1 MADSIARQ
9 FARWAA
15 NLKYEDLPPEVVDK
29 VRSLIMVHMVSAV
42 FGAQMKNAQDT
53 IHMVKQEEGK
63 PDGAT
68 ILFDGS
74 KATRIGATYA
84 NSEMIHLPGLWD
96 QFRMITHPGVSL
108 IPAGIVNAELEKA
121 TGKQLITALVAGYEL
136 STRMAED
143 TVPSTAARGFRPAP
157 IYHTMGAAVI
167 AAKLMNLNE
176 EGMMS
181 AIAIAANCTSGL
193 FESGRS
199 GGGET
204 GVHDPNA
211 ARQGVFSAMVAREGH
226 IKASEQVIEGPA
238 GFLNAFIGSHTGK
251 LTYAFEGPL
260 QADLGKITEG
270 LGTRFQLM
278 DLMYRMYDNA
288 GYNHAPI
295 NMMVEMRE
303 QYGINPDDVEEV
315 IVTMN
320 FIETLYPSPQFPRDP
335 ANPPRVGATHWY
347 VAHALV
353 NGGFP
358 QVGGPTFGPTGD
370 DLKADKKV
378 EEFTLNRVTI
388 TAAHDFPMFS
398 PKAVIRMKDG
408 RNFTGEYP
416 YARLCWD
423 YDGLVERLR
432 ASGPKYP
439 LGGQAGLDSFIDLC
453 RTVDQM
459 DSIQPLLDAT
469 TKK

>member
-1 MADSIARQ
+1 MADSIART
-9 FARWAA
+9 FAKWSA

-29 VRSLIMVHMVSAV
+29 VRSLILTHLVSAV
-42 FGAQMKNAQDT
+42 FGAQMKAAQDT

-68 ILFDGS
+68 ILVDGS

-96 QFRMITHPGVSL
+96 QYRMITHPGVSL
-108 IPAGIVNAELEKA
+108 IPSGIVNAELERA
-121 TGKQLITALVAGYEL
+121 SGKELITALAAGYEL
-136 STRMAED
+136 STRMAD
-143 TVPSTAARGFRPAP
+143 DLVPATAARGFRPAP

-167 AAKLMNLNE
+167 AAKLMKLDE

-211 ARQGVFSAMVAREGH
+211 ARQGVFAALVAREGH

-251 LTYAFEGPL
+251 LSYTFEGPL

-270 LGTRFQLM
+270 LGKRFELM
-278 DLMYRMYDNA
+278 NLMYRMYDNA

-295 NMMVEMRE
+295 NLMVEMRE
-303 QYGINPDDVEEV
+303 KHHIDPDQVEEV
-315 IVTMN
+315 ILTIN
-320 FIETLYPSPQFPRDP
+320 HIETLYPSPAFPRDP

-358 QVGGPTFGPTGD
+358 QVGGPTYGPTGD
-370 DLKADKKV
+370 DLRADKKV
-378 EEFTLNRVTI
+378 EEFTLNKVTI
-388 TAAHDFPMFS
+388 TPATDFPMFS
-398 PKAVIRMKDG
+398 PTAVIRMKDG
-408 RNFTGEYP
+408 TAYKGSYP
-416 YARLCWD
+416 YSRLLWD
-423 YDGLVERLR
+423 YDGFVDQIKK
-432 ASGPKYP
+432 SGPKYP
-439 LGGQAGLDSFIDLC
+439 NGGVAGLDSMIALC
-453 RTVDQM
+453 RTVDDM
-459 DSIQPLLDAT
+459 PNIDALIEAT
-469 TKK
+469 IPA

>member
-9 FARWAA
+9 FARWTA

-29 VRSLIMVHMVSAV
+29 VRSLILTHLVSAV
-42 FGAQMKNAQDT
+42 FGAQMKQGKET

-68 ILFDGS
+68 ILFDGG

-84 NSEMIHLPGLWD
+84 NSEIIHLPGLWD

-108 IPAGIVNAELEKA
+108 IPSGIVNAELERSS
-121 TGKQLITALVAGYEL
+121 GKQLITALAAGYEV
-136 STRMAED
+136 STRLAD
-143 TVPSTAARGFRPAP
+143 QLVPATAARGFRPAP
-157 IYHTMGAAVI
+157 IYHTIGAAVV
-167 AAKLMNLNE
+167 AGKLMGLDE
-176 EGMMS
+176 TGMMS
-181 AIAIAANCTSGL
+181 TIAIAANCTSGL

-226 IKASEQVIEGPA
+226 IKASELVIEGPA

-251 LTYAFEGPL
+251 LSYTFEGPL
-260 QADLGKITEG
+260 QADLEAITRDLGK
-270 LGTRFQLM
+270 RFELM
-278 DLMYRMYDNA
+278 NLMYRMYNNA

-295 NMMVEMRE
+295 NLMVEMR
-303 QYGINPDDVEEV
+303 QQHNINPDDVEEV
-315 IVTMN
+315 ILTMN
-320 FIETLYPSPQFPRDP
+320 YIETLYPSPAFPNAP
-335 ANPPRVGATHWY
+335 ANPPRVGATHWH

-370 DLKADKKV
+370 DLQADEKV
-378 EEFTLNRVTI
+378 KDFTLNRVTI
-388 TAAHDFPMFS
+388 TAATDFPMFS
-398 PKAVIRMKDG
+398 PTAVIRMKNG
-408 RNFTGEYP
+408 TSYKGEYP
-416 YARLCWD
+416 YSRLLWS

-439 LGGQAGLDSFIDLC
+439 INGVAGLSAMIDLC

-459 DSIQPLLDAT
+459 ANIDPLIKAT
-469 TKK
+469 IPA